1 MTLLDSQRWVE
12 SSKTTDA
19 ATPVTLWD
27 FSSLRSTAVTS
38 DTLPSLS
45 TSIEVNHRSC
55 DFAHSAI
62 TQLIRSLLFRIR
74 VGITVRFI
82 VGIMV
87 RIRVGIRVRITVRIT
102 VEIQFLELVLQSA
115 SVSGLQSGLGPGL
128 QIFSGLT

>member
-27 FSSLRSTAVTS
+27 FSSLQSAAVTS

-45 TSIEVNHRSC
+45 TSIEVKHRSR
-55 DFAHSAI
+55 DLPHSAV
-62 TQLIRSLLFRIR
+62 TQLIRSRLYRIR
-74 VGITVRFI
+74 VGIAVRFI
-82 VGIMV
+82 VGVTV
-87 RIRVGIRVRITVRIT
+87 RIRFRIGVRVRVRITVK
-102 VEIQFLELVLQSA
+102 IQFLESVLHSG
-115 SVSGLQSGLGPGL
+115 SMLGLQSGLWSGL

>member
-27 FSSLRSTAVTS
+27 FSSLQSTAVTS

-55 DFAHSAI
+55 DPLHIS
-62 TQLIRSLLFRIR
+62 RIR

-82 VGIMV
+82 VGVTV
-87 RIRVGIRVRITVRIT
+87 RITVRIRVRITVRIRIGIT
-102 VEIQFLELVLQSA
+102 VRITVKIQFLESVLHSG
-115 SVSGLQSGLGPGL
+115 SVSGLQSGLWSGL